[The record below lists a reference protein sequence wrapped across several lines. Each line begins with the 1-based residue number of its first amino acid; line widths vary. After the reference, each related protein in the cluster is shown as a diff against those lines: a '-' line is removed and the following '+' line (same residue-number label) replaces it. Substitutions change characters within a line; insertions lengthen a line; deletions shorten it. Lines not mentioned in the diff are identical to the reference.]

1 MSCIS
6 EIFKNSGEFNRLQQ
20 AKGAK
25 GALGAADAV
34 KAPLIHSLM
43 QEGGKALVIMGD
55 EASAVRMC
63 ENLGALQ
70 DGVVLYPSREFTFE
84 QVAGVSHEFEHI
96 RLGALS
102 KILAG
107 EFTAV
112 VCSVN
117 AACQFTMPP
126 KELKKRTLKIKQGDT
141 VSLSDLAEKLVFAG
155 YSRYDQVDGVSQFAL
170 RGGIADI
177 FPPGNSEPVRIEFW
191 GDSVDTLS
199 TFDPVTQRRTGN
211 IKEIEIIPSTEVLFE
226 SNEKFAKSIE
236 KLSASLRGKAIKA
249 RELLDSDAENLRNGV
264 SPACCDRYLPLAYES
279 HGIFDYFKE
288 NDFLFVCESAK
299 VKERAQNS
307 DKLWNERIKY
317 CLQDFTLCKG
327 LDKFTV
333 DFEELK
339 DIYAKSGAV
348 YLDSL
353 PRGSF
358 DTPVSCLAD
367 FNTQSFNRWSG
378 KVSELEEELKPLVK
392 KDYTVCIMAGTSRSA
407 RALAND
413 LNDDGIFA
421 VFSDGMP
428 EKFQPGAVTV
438 TTGTM
443 TAGFRIADM
452 KFALITH
459 TKTQTKQNKK
469 RKVNSKNAI
478 HSLDE
483 LTVGDYIVHNVHGI
497 GVFEGIQ
504 ALEMNKVKKDYI
516 KIAYAKGDA
525 LYVPVTQLD
534 LVSKYIGP
542 GDNANVKVNR
552 LGGGEWKKTKA
563 KVRESVKDMAK
574 ELIALYAKRMST
586 KGYAFS
592 EDTDLQRDFEL
603 RFAYDETDDQLRCT
617 EEIKRDMERSVPME
631 RLLCGDVGFGKTE
644 VALRAAFKCIS
655 EGKQCALLVP
665 TTVLA
670 MQHFN
675 TARERMEAFPVN
687 IEMLSRF
694 VPAQKQK
701 EVLKGLESGSVDFL
715 IGTHRIISKDI
726 KFHDLGLLIVDEEQ
740 RFGVAQKEKLKQKF
754 PRVDVL
760 TLSATPIPRTL
771 NMAMSGI
778 RDMSVIEEA
787 PADRYPV
794 QTYVLEYDFDILTEA
809 MERELERG
817 GQCYYLHNN
826 IETIDSVASR
836 IKKALPDANVATAHG
851 RMTQEQLSDIWAKV
865 VNGEIDILVCTTIIE
880 TGVDVSN
887 VNTLIIENADRLG
900 LAQLHQIRGR
910 VGRSSRRAFAYFTFT
925 RGKELTEIAQ
935 KRLEA
940 IREYT
945 EFGSGFKIAMRD
957 LEIRGAGSLLG
968 SRQHGHMEA
977 VGYDMYLK
985 LLGEAVALEKGEI
998 TEDTEEQECLID
1010 LPIEAHIPENY
1021 IRSTPQRLSMY
1032 KRIAAVRTDADAND
1046 VLDEL
1051 RDRFGNPPP
1060 SINGLLQISLLKNSA
1075 SAAGIYE
1082 ISQRNGSVLLYM
1094 AHPDVRYAVEMN
1106 KVMKGRV
1113 MLSASKKPYIAVK
1126 PGQEDVLETVKNSI
1140 DIIAA
1145 VNAQSAQNDTVSQN
1159 SEKTE

>member
-25 GALGAADAV
+25 GALGVADAV

-126 KELKKRTLKIKQGDT
+126 QELKKRTLKIKQGDT
-141 VSLSDLAEKLVFAG
+141 VSLSELAEKLVFAG

-279 HGIFDYFKE
+279 HGIFDYFEE

-694 VPAQKQK
+694 VPANKQK

-836 IKKALPDANVATAHG
+836 IKKAIPDANVATAHG

-1060 SINGLLQISLLKNSA
+1060 SINGLLQISLLRNSA

-1145 VNAQSAQNDTVSQN
+1145 VNAQNDTVSQN

>member
-6 EIFKNSGEFNRLQQ
+6 EIFKQSGEFERLAA

-25 GALGAADAV
+25 GVLGAADAV
-34 KAPLIHSLM
+34 KAPLIHALM
-43 QEGGKALVIMGD
+43 QTGGGKALVLTPD

-63 ENLGALQ
+63 ENLSALQ
-70 DGVVLYPSREFTFE
+70 SGVVLYPSREFTFE
-84 QVAGVSHEFEHI
+84 QVTGVSREFEHI
-96 RLGALS
+96 RLGALAKLLS
-102 KILAG
+102 G
-107 EFTAV
+107 ECTAV

-117 AACQFTMPP
+117 AACQFTAPP
-126 KELKKRTLKIKQGDT
+126 QELKKRTLKLKTGAAMP
-141 VSLSDLAEKLVFAG
+141 LSELAQRLVYAG
-155 YSRYDQVDGVSQFAL
+155 YSRYDQVDGVSQFAI

-177 FPPGNSEPVRIEFW
+177 FPPGNSEPVRLEFW
-191 GDSVDTLS
+191 GDTIDTIS
-199 TFDPVTQRRTGN
+199 TFDPVTQRRTGK
-211 IKEIEIIPSTEVLFE
+211 IAEMEIIPATEVLFD

-236 KLSASLRGKAIKA
+236 KLSASLRGKAVQA
-249 RELLDSDAENLRNGV
+249 RKWLDTDSENLKKGIL
-264 SPACCDRYLPLAYES
+264 PACCDKYLPLAYAS
-279 HGIFDYFKE
+279 NGIFDYFGAE
-288 NDFLFVCESAK
+288 DALFVCESAK
-299 VKERAQNS
+299 VKERGQNS
-307 DKLWNERIKY
+307 DKLWRERIKFS
-317 CLQDFTLCKG
+317 LQDMTLCKG
-327 LDKFTV
+327 LDKFCL
-333 DFEELK
+333 DFEKLK
-339 DIYAKSGAV
+339 AFYEKLGAV

-367 FNTQSFNRWSG
+367 LNTQSFNRWSG
-378 KVSELEEELKPLVK
+378 KTAELEEELRPLLK
-392 KDYTVCIMAGTSRSA
+392 NKYTVCIMAGTARSA

-421 VFSDGMP
+421 VFADGFP
-428 EKFQPGAVTV
+428 PVFQKGAVTV

-443 TAGFRIADM
+443 SAGFRIADM

-459 TKTQTKQNKK
+459 TKAQVRQNKR
-469 RKVNSKNAI
+469 RKSNSKNAI

-483 LTVGDYIVHNVHGI
+483 LSVGDYIVHNVHGI

-504 ALEMNKVKKDYI
+504 ALEMNKIKKDYI
-516 KIAYAKGDA
+516 KISYAKGDA

-542 GDNANVKVNR
+542 GDNTHVKVNR
-552 LGGGEWKKTKA
+552 LGGGEWKKAKA

-603 RFAYDETDDQLRCT
+603 RFAYEETDDQLRCT
-617 EEIKRDMERSVPME
+617 EEIKRDMERPIPME

-675 TARERMEAFPVN
+675 TARERMEAFPVTV
-687 IEMLSRF
+687 EMLSRF

-701 EVLKGLESGSVDFL
+701 KIVKGLESGSVDLL

-740 RFGVAQKEKLKQKF
+740 RFGVVQKEKLKQKF

-771 NMAMSGI
+771 NMALSGI

-826 IETIDSVASR
+826 IDTIDSAAAR
-836 IKKALPDANVATAHG
+836 IKKALPNANIAVAHG
-851 RMTQEQLSDIWAKV
+851 RMTQEQLSDIWEKV
-865 VNGEIDILVCTTIIE
+865 VNGEVDILVCTTIIE
-880 TGVDVSN
+880 TGVDVAN

-985 LLGEAVALEKGEI
+985 LLGEAVAEEKGELKAG
-998 TEDTEEQECLID
+998 EEEQECLID
-1010 LPIEAHIPENY
+1010 LPVEAHIPETY

-1060 SINGLLQISLLKNSA
+1060 SINGLLQISLLRNSA
-1075 SAAGIYE
+1075 AAAGIYE

-1094 AHPDVRYAVEMN
+1094 AHPDVRYAVELN
-1106 KVMKGRV
+1106 KKMKGRV
-1113 MLSASKKPYIAVK
+1113 MLSAAKKPYIAVK

-1140 DIIAA
+1140 EILAGLQEQIT
-1145 VNAQSAQNDTVSQN
+1145 Q
-1159 SEKTE
+1159 TEENKPEN

>member
-1 MSCIS
+1 MSCIY
-6 EIFKNSGEFNRLQQ
+6 EIFKNSGEFVRL
-20 AKGAK
+20 AAATGAT
-25 GALGAADAV
+25 GVLGAADSV
-34 KAPLIHSLM
+34 KPPLIHALALAR
-43 QEGGKALVIMGD
+43 GGRALVVVPD
-55 EASAVRMC
+55 EASAVRMA
-63 ENLGALQ
+63 ENLSAYQ
-70 DGVVLYPSREFTFE
+70 NGVLLYPSREFTFE
-84 QVAGVSHEFEHI
+84 QVTGVSHEYEHI
-96 RLGALS
+96 RLGVLARVLS
-102 KILAG
+102 G
-107 EFTAV
+107 DFTAV

-117 AACQFTMPP
+117 AACQLTMPP
-126 KELKKRTLKIKQGDT
+126 QELKKRTLKIKPGDT
-141 VSLSDLAEKLVFAG
+141 VSLTELADRLVYAG
-155 YSRYDQVDGVSQFAL
+155 YTRYEQADGVSQFAI

-177 FPPGNSEPVRIEFW
+177 FPPGSSEPVRLEFW
-191 GDSVDTLS
+191 GDTVDTIS
-199 TFDPVTQRRTGN
+199 TFDPVSQRRTGR
-211 IKEIEIIPSTEVLFE
+211 IEGIEIIPATEVLFE

-236 KLSASLRGKAIKA
+236 TLSASLRGKAVKA
-249 RELLDSDAENLRNGV
+249 RERLEADAEDLRKGIQ
-264 SPACCDRYLPLAYES
+264 PACCDRYLPLAYRS
-279 HGIFDYFKE
+279 NGIFDYFGSV
-288 NDFLFVCESAK
+288 DQLFVCESAK
-299 VKERAQNS
+299 VKERQQNS
-307 DKLWNERIKY
+307 DKLWRERIKFAF
-317 CLQDFTLCKG
+317 QDLTLCKG
-327 LDKFTV
+327 LDKFSL

-339 DIYAKSGAV
+339 AVYEKLGAV

-358 DTPVSCLAD
+358 DTPVSCLAN
-367 FNTQSFNRWSG
+367 FKTQSFNRWSG
-378 KVSELEEELKPLVK
+378 KVGELEEEITPLLKNG
-392 KDYTVCIMAGTSRSA
+392 YTVCIMAGTERSA

-413 LNDDGIFA
+413 LSDDGIKTVFA
-421 VFSDGMP
+421 PKLPKS
-428 EKFQPGAVTV
+428 FQARAVTV
-438 TTGTM
+438 TTGSVF
-443 TAGFRIADM
+443 AGFRIADI
-452 KFALITH
+452 KFALFTH
-459 TKTQTKQNKK
+459 TKAQVKQNKK
-469 RKVNSKNAI
+469 RKASVKNAI

-483 LTVGDYIVHNVHGI
+483 LSVGDYIVHAVHGI

-504 ALEMNKVKKDYI
+504 ALELNKVKKDYI
-516 KIAYAKGDA
+516 KISYAKGDA

-542 GDNANVKVNR
+542 GDNANVKINR

-563 KVRESVKDMAK
+563 RVRESVKDMAK

-603 RFAYDETDDQLRCT
+603 RFAYEETEDQLRCT
-617 EEIKRDMERSVPME
+617 EEIKRDMERPVPME

-655 EGKQCALLVP
+655 EGKQCAILVP

-675 TARERMEAFPVN
+675 TAKERMEAFPVH

-701 EVLKGLESGSVDFL
+701 EVLKGLQSGSVDLL
-715 IGTHRIISKDI
+715 IGTHRMISKDI
-726 KFHDLGLLIVDEEQ
+726 RFHDLGLLIVDEEQ
-740 RFGVAQKEKLKQKF
+740 RFGVAQKERLKQKF

-809 MERELERG
+809 MQRELERG

-826 IETIDSVASR
+826 IDSIDGTAAR
-836 IKKALPDANVATAHG
+836 IKRALPDANVATAHG

-880 TGVDVSN
+880 TGVDVAN

-985 LLGEAVALEKGEI
+985 LLGDAVAEEKGEI
-998 TEDTEEQECLID
+998 KEGEETPECLID
-1010 LPIEAHIPENY
+1010 LPIEAHIPESY
-1021 IRSTPQRLSMY
+1021 IASTPQRLSMY

-1060 SINGLLQISLLKNSA
+1060 SINGLLQISLLRNAA
-1075 SAAGIYE
+1075 SEAGIYE

-1094 AHPDVRYAVEMN
+1094 AQPDVRYAVEMN
-1106 KVMKGRV
+1106 KAMKGRV
-1113 MLSASKKPYIAVK
+1113 MLSAAKKPYIAVK
-1126 PGQEDVLETVKNSI
+1126 PGEEDVLQTVKTSI
-1140 DIIAA
+1140 EIIENVKKSISQPD
-1145 VNAQSAQNDTVSQN
+1145 VNTN
-1159 SEKTE
+1159 E

>member
-6 EIFKNSGEFNRLQQ
+6 EIFKNSGEFNRLKQ

-96 RLGALS
+96 RLGAMS

-126 KELKKRTLKIKQGDT
+126 QELKKRTLKIKQGDT
-141 VSLSDLAEKLVFAG
+141 VSLSELAEKLVFAG

-592 EDTDLQRDFEL
+592 KDTDLQRDFEL

-1060 SINGLLQISLLKNSA
+1060 SINGLLQISLLRNSA

-1145 VNAQSAQNDTVSQN
+1145 VNAQSAQNDTVSKN

>member
-25 GALGAADAV
+25 GALGVADAV

-126 KELKKRTLKIKQGDT
+126 QELKKRTLKIKQGDT
-141 VSLSDLAEKLVFAG
+141 VSLSELAEKLVFAG

-279 HGIFDYFKE
+279 HGIFDYFEE

-694 VPAQKQK
+694 VPANKQK

-1060 SINGLLQISLLKNSA
+1060 SINGLLQISLLRNSA

>member
-25 GALGAADAV
+25 GAVGAADAV

-126 KELKKRTLKIKQGDT
+126 QELKKRTLKIKQGDT
-141 VSLSDLAEKLVFAG
+141 VSLSELAEKLVFAG

-694 VPAQKQK
+694 VTANKQK

-1060 SINGLLQISLLKNSA
+1060 SINGLLQISLLRNSA

>member
-1 MSCIS
+1 
-6 EIFKNSGEFNRLQQ
+6 
-20 AKGAK
+20 
-25 GALGAADAV
+25 
-34 KAPLIHSLM
+34 
-43 QEGGKALVIMGD
+43 
-55 EASAVRMC
+55 
-63 ENLGALQ
+63 
-70 DGVVLYPSREFTFE
+70 
-84 QVAGVSHEFEHI
+84 
-96 RLGALS
+96 
-102 KILAG
+102 
-107 EFTAV
+107 
-112 VCSVN
+112 
-117 AACQFTMPP
+117 
-126 KELKKRTLKIKQGDT
+126 
-141 VSLSDLAEKLVFAG
+141 
-155 YSRYDQVDGVSQFAL
+155 
-170 RGGIADI
+170 
-177 FPPGNSEPVRIEFW
+177 
-191 GDSVDTLS
+191 
-199 TFDPVTQRRTGN
+199 
-211 IKEIEIIPSTEVLFE
+211 
-226 SNEKFAKSIE
+226 
-236 KLSASLRGKAIKA
+236 
-249 RELLDSDAENLRNGV
+249 
-264 SPACCDRYLPLAYES
+264 
-279 HGIFDYFKE
+279 
-288 NDFLFVCESAK
+288 
-299 VKERAQNS
+299 
-307 DKLWNERIKY
+307 
-317 CLQDFTLCKG
+317 
-327 LDKFTV
+327 
-333 DFEELK
+333 
-339 DIYAKSGAV
+339 
-348 YLDSL
+348 
-353 PRGSF
+353 
-358 DTPVSCLAD
+358 
-367 FNTQSFNRWSG
+367 
-378 KVSELEEELKPLVK
+378 
-392 KDYTVCIMAGTSRSA
+392 
-407 RALAND
+407 
-413 LNDDGIFA
+413 
-421 VFSDGMP
+421 MP

-694 VPAQKQK
+694 VPANKQK

-1060 SINGLLQISLLKNSA
+1060 SINGLLQISLLRNSA

>member
-6 EIFKNSGEFNRLQQ
+6 EIFKQSGEFERLAA

-25 GALGAADAV
+25 GVLGAADAV
-34 KAPLIHSLM
+34 KAPLIHALM
-43 QEGGKALVIMGD
+43 QTGGGKALVITPD

-63 ENLGALQ
+63 ENLSALQ
-70 DGVVLYPSREFTFE
+70 SGVVLYPSREFTFE
-84 QVAGVSHEFEHI
+84 QVTGVSREFEHI
-96 RLGALS
+96 RLGALAKLLS
-102 KILAG
+102 G
-107 EFTAV
+107 ECTAV

-117 AACQFTMPP
+117 AACQFTAPP
-126 KELKKRTLKIKQGDT
+126 QELKKRTLKLKTGAAMP
-141 VSLSDLAEKLVFAG
+141 LSELAQRLVYAG
-155 YSRYDQVDGVSQFAL
+155 YSRYDQVDGVSQFAI

-177 FPPGNSEPVRIEFW
+177 FPPGNSEPVRLEFW
-191 GDSVDTLS
+191 GDTIDTIS
-199 TFDPVTQRRTGN
+199 TFDPVTQRRTGK
-211 IKEIEIIPSTEVLFE
+211 IAEMEIIPATEVLFD
-226 SNEKFAKSIE
+226 SNEKFAKIIE
-236 KLSASLRGKAIKA
+236 KLSASLRGKAVQA
-249 RELLDSDAENLRNGV
+249 RKWLDTDSENLKKGIL
-264 SPACCDRYLPLAYES
+264 PACCDKYLPLAYAS
-279 HGIFDYFKE
+279 NGIFDYFGAE
-288 NDFLFVCESAK
+288 DALFVCESAK
-299 VKERAQNS
+299 VKERGQNS
-307 DKLWNERIKY
+307 DKLWRERIKFS
-317 CLQDFTLCKG
+317 LQDMTLCKG
-327 LDKFTV
+327 LDKFCL
-333 DFEELK
+333 DFQELK
-339 DIYAKSGAV
+339 AFYEKLGAV

-367 FNTQSFNRWSG
+367 LNTQSFNRWSG
-378 KVSELEEELKPLVK
+378 KTAELEEELRPLLK
-392 KDYTVCIMAGTSRSA
+392 NKYTVCIMAGTARSA

-421 VFSDGMP
+421 VFADGFP
-428 EKFQPGAVTV
+428 PVFQKGAVTV
-438 TTGTM
+438 TTRTM
-443 TAGFRIADM
+443 SAGFRIADM

-459 TKTQTKQNKK
+459 TKAQVRQNKR
-469 RKVNSKNAI
+469 RKSNSKNAI

-483 LTVGDYIVHNVHGI
+483 LSVGDYIVHNVHGI

-504 ALEMNKVKKDYI
+504 ALEMNKIKKDYI
-516 KIAYAKGDA
+516 KISYAKGDA

-542 GDNANVKVNR
+542 GENTHVKVNR
-552 LGGGEWKKTKA
+552 LGGGEWKKAKA

-603 RFAYDETDDQLRCT
+603 RFAYEETDDQLRCT
-617 EEIKRDMERSVPME
+617 EEIKRDMERPIPME

-675 TARERMEAFPVN
+675 TARERMEAFPVTV
-687 IEMLSRF
+687 EMLSRF

-701 EVLKGLESGSVDFL
+701 KIVKGLESGSVDLL

-771 NMAMSGI
+771 NMALSGI

-826 IETIDSVASR
+826 IDTIDSAAAR
-836 IKKALPDANVATAHG
+836 IKKALPNANIAVAHG
-851 RMTQEQLSDIWAKV
+851 RMTQEQLSDIWEKV
-865 VNGEIDILVCTTIIE
+865 VNGEVDILVCTTIIE
-880 TGVDVSN
+880 TGVDVAN

-985 LLGEAVALEKGEI
+985 LLGEAVAEEKGELKAG
-998 TEDTEEQECLID
+998 EEEQECLID
-1010 LPIEAHIPENY
+1010 LPVEAHIPETY

-1060 SINGLLQISLLKNSA
+1060 SINGLLQISLLRNSA
-1075 SAAGIYE
+1075 AAAGIYE

-1094 AHPDVRYAVEMN
+1094 VHPDVRYAVELN
-1106 KVMKGRV
+1106 KKMKGRV
-1113 MLSASKKPYIAVK
+1113 MLSAAKKPYIAVK

-1140 DIIAA
+1140 EILAGLQEQIT
-1145 VNAQSAQNDTVSQN
+1145 Q
-1159 SEKTE
+1159 TEENKPEN

>member
-6 EIFKNSGEFNRLQQ
+6 EIFKQSGEFERLAA

-25 GALGAADAV
+25 GVLGAADAV
-34 KAPLIHSLM
+34 KAPLIHALM
-43 QEGGKALVIMGD
+43 QTGGGKALVITPD

-63 ENLGALQ
+63 ENLSALQ
-70 DGVVLYPSREFTFE
+70 SGVVLYPSREFTFE
-84 QVAGVSHEFEHI
+84 QVTGVSREFEHI
-96 RLGALS
+96 RLGALAKLLS
-102 KILAG
+102 G
-107 EFTAV
+107 ECTAV

-117 AACQFTMPP
+117 AACQFTAPP
-126 KELKKRTLKIKQGDT
+126 QELKKRTLKLKTGAAMP
-141 VSLSDLAEKLVFAG
+141 LSELAQRLVYAG
-155 YSRYDQVDGVSQFAL
+155 YSRYDQVDGVSQFAI

-177 FPPGNSEPVRIEFW
+177 FPPGNSEPVRLEFW
-191 GDSVDTLS
+191 GDTIDTIS
-199 TFDPVTQRRTGN
+199 TFDPVTQRRTGK
-211 IKEIEIIPSTEVLFE
+211 IAEMEIIPATEVLFD

-236 KLSASLRGKAIKA
+236 KLSASLRGKAVQA
-249 RELLDSDAENLRNGV
+249 RKWLDTDSENLKKGIL
-264 SPACCDRYLPLAYES
+264 PACCDKYLPLAYAS
-279 HGIFDYFKE
+279 NGIFDYFGAE
-288 NDFLFVCESAK
+288 DALFVCESAK
-299 VKERAQNS
+299 VKERGQNS
-307 DKLWNERIKY
+307 DKLWRERIKFS
-317 CLQDFTLCKG
+317 LQDMTLCKG
-327 LDKFTV
+327 LDKFCL

-339 DIYAKSGAV
+339 AFYEKLGAV

-367 FNTQSFNRWSG
+367 LNTQSFNRWSG
-378 KVSELEEELKPLVK
+378 KTAELEEELRPLLK
-392 KDYTVCIMAGTSRSA
+392 NKYTVCIMAGTARSA

-421 VFSDGMP
+421 VFADGFP
-428 EKFQPGAVTV
+428 PAFQKGAVTV

-443 TAGFRIADM
+443 SAGFRIADM

-459 TKTQTKQNKK
+459 TKAQVRQNKR
-469 RKVNSKNAI
+469 RKSNSKNAI

-483 LTVGDYIVHNVHGI
+483 LSVGDYIVHNVHGI

-504 ALEMNKVKKDYI
+504 ALEMNKIKKDYI
-516 KIAYAKGDA
+516 KISYAKGDA

-542 GDNANVKVNR
+542 GDNTHVKVNR
-552 LGGGEWKKTKA
+552 LGGGEWKKAKA

-586 KGYAFS
+586 KGFAFS

-603 RFAYDETDDQLRCT
+603 RFAYEETDDQLRCT
-617 EEIKRDMERSVPME
+617 EEIKRDMERPIPME

-675 TARERMEAFPVN
+675 TARERMEAFPVTV
-687 IEMLSRF
+687 EMLSRF

-701 EVLKGLESGSVDFL
+701 KIVKGIESGSVDLL

-771 NMAMSGI
+771 NMALSGI

-809 MERELERG
+809 MERELERD

-826 IETIDSVASR
+826 IDTIDSAAAR
-836 IKKALPDANVATAHG
+836 IKKALPNANIAVAHG
-851 RMTQEQLSDIWAKV
+851 RMTQEQLSDIWEKV
-865 VNGEIDILVCTTIIE
+865 VNGEVDILVCTTIIE
-880 TGVDVSN
+880 TGVDVAN

-985 LLGEAVALEKGEI
+985 LLGEAVAEEKGELKAG
-998 TEDTEEQECLID
+998 EEEQECLID
-1010 LPIEAHIPENY
+1010 LPVEAHIPETY

-1060 SINGLLQISLLKNSA
+1060 SINGLLQISLLRNSA
-1075 SAAGIYE
+1075 AAAGIYE

-1094 AHPDVRYAVEMN
+1094 AHPDVRYAVELN
-1106 KVMKGRV
+1106 KKMKGRV
-1113 MLSASKKPYIAVK
+1113 MLSAAKKPYIAVK

-1140 DIIAA
+1140 EILAGLQEQIT
-1145 VNAQSAQNDTVSQN
+1145 Q
-1159 SEKTE
+1159 TEENKPEN

>member
-1 MSCIS
+1 M
-6 EIFKNSGEFNRLQQ
+6 
-20 AKGAK
+20 
-25 GALGAADAV
+25 
-34 KAPLIHSLM
+34 
-43 QEGGKALVIMGD
+43 
-55 EASAVRMC
+55 
-63 ENLGALQ
+63 
-70 DGVVLYPSREFTFE
+70 
-84 QVAGVSHEFEHI
+84 
-96 RLGALS
+96 
-102 KILAG
+102 
-107 EFTAV
+107 
-112 VCSVN
+112 
-117 AACQFTMPP
+117 
-126 KELKKRTLKIKQGDT
+126 
-141 VSLSDLAEKLVFAG
+141 
-155 YSRYDQVDGVSQFAL
+155 
-170 RGGIADI
+170 
-177 FPPGNSEPVRIEFW
+177 
-191 GDSVDTLS
+191 
-199 TFDPVTQRRTGN
+199 RRC
-211 IKEIEIIPSTEVLFE
+211 
-226 SNEKFAKSIE
+226 
-236 KLSASLRGKAIKA
+236 R
-249 RELLDSDAENLRNGV
+249 
-264 SPACCDRYLPLAYES
+264 
-279 HGIFDYFKE
+279 
-288 NDFLFVCESAK
+288 
-299 VKERAQNS
+299 
-307 DKLWNERIKY
+307 
-317 CLQDFTLCKG
+317 
-327 LDKFTV
+327 
-333 DFEELK
+333 
-339 DIYAKSGAV
+339 
-348 YLDSL
+348 
-353 PRGSF
+353 
-358 DTPVSCLAD
+358 
-367 FNTQSFNRWSG
+367 
-378 KVSELEEELKPLVK
+378 
-392 KDYTVCIMAGTSRSA
+392 
-407 RALAND
+407 
-413 LNDDGIFA
+413 
-421 VFSDGMP
+421 
-428 EKFQPGAVTV
+428 
-438 TTGTM
+438 
-443 TAGFRIADM
+443 FR
-452 KFALITH
+452 
-459 TKTQTKQNKK
+459 
-469 RKVNSKNAI
+469 
-478 HSLDE
+478 
-483 LTVGDYIVHNVHGI
+483 
-497 GVFEGIQ
+497 
-504 ALEMNKVKKDYI
+504 
-516 KIAYAKGDA
+516 
-525 LYVPVTQLD
+525 
-534 LVSKYIGP
+534 
-542 GDNANVKVNR
+542 
-552 LGGGEWKKTKA
+552 
-563 KVRESVKDMAK
+563 
-574 ELIALYAKRMST
+574 
-586 KGYAFS
+586 
-592 EDTDLQRDFEL
+592 
-603 RFAYDETDDQLRCT
+603 
-617 EEIKRDMERSVPME
+617 
-631 RLLCGDVGFGKTE
+631 KTE

-998 TEDTEEQECLID
+998 TEDIEEQECLID

-1060 SINGLLQISLLKNSA
+1060 SINGLLQISLLRNSA

-1113 MLSASKKPYIAVK
+1113 MLSASKNRI
-1126 PGQEDVLETVKNSI
+1126 LR
-1140 DIIAA
+1140 
-1145 VNAQSAQNDTVSQN
+1145 
-1159 SEKTE
+1159 

>member
-6 EIFKNSGEFNRLQQ
+6 EIFKNSGEFNRLSN

-43 QEGGKALVIMGD
+43 QSGGKALVITAD
-55 EASAVRMC
+55 EASAVRMY

-107 EFTAV
+107 DFTAA

-126 KELKKRTLKIKQGDT
+126 QELKKRTLKIKQGDT
-141 VSLSDLAEKLVFAG
+141 VSLSELAEKLVFAG

-177 FPPGNSEPVRIEFW
+177 FPPGNSEPVRLEFW
-191 GDSVDTLS
+191 GDSVDTIS
-199 TFDPVTQRRTGN
+199 TFDPVTQRRTGK

-264 SPACCDRYLPLAYES
+264 SPACCDRYLPLAYKS
-279 HGIFDYFKE
+279 NGIFDYFGE
-288 NDFLFVCESAK
+288 NDMLFVCESAK
-299 VKERAQNS
+299 VKDRAQNS

-327 LDKFTV
+327 IDKFTLN
-333 DFEELK
+333 FEELK
-339 DIYAKSGAV
+339 DIYVKSGAV

-378 KVSELEEELKPLVK
+378 KVSELEEEIKPLVK
-392 KDYTVCIMAGTSRSA
+392 KDYTVCIMAGTARSA

-421 VFSDGMP
+421 VFADGMP
-428 EKFQPGAVTV
+428 EKFQPNAVTV

-443 TAGFRIADM
+443 SAGFRIADM

-483 LTVGDYIVHNVHGI
+483 LSVGDYIVHNVHGI

-563 KVRESVKDMAK
+563 KVRQSVKDMAK

-617 EEIKRDMERSVPME
+617 EEIKRDMERPVPME

-794 QTYVLEYDFDILTEA
+794 QTYVLEYDFDMLTEA

-826 IETIDSVASR
+826 IDSIDSTAAR

-1060 SINGLLQISLLKNSA
+1060 SINGLLQISLLRNSA

-1106 KVMKGRV
+1106 KKMKGRV

-1140 DIIAA
+1140 EIIAA
-1145 VNAQSAQNDTVSQN
+1145 VNAQSSQN
-1159 SEKTE
+1159 NQDSENGEKTE